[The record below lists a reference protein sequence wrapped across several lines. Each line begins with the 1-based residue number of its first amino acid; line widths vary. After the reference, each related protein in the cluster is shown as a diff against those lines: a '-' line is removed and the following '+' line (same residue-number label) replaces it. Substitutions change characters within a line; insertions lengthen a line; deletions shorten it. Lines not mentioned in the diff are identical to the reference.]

1 MRHQYQ
7 VPSHAAGVGSDPNK
21 DTFML
26 KQMDNV
32 DNSIKIDMMMMSPKQ
47 HRNVPTDDVLGN
59 SDKTILETDL
69 KYSAAKH

>member
-1 MRHQYQ
+1 
-7 VPSHAAGVGSDPNK
+7 
-21 DTFML
+21 ML

-32 DNSIKIDMMMMSPKQ
+32 DNSIKIDMMVMSPKQ